1 MWRSLLCLF
10 SIVLASLPAAASA
23 DCDLR
28 PAIVADL
35 TARLG
40 QTRRGLGV
48 TPEQTVLELFAAE
61 DGGWTLI
68 ATTPSGI
75 ACPVASG
82 RNWTEAAIALPAR
95 G

>member
-10 SIVLASLPAAASA
+10 PIVLAAMPMAASA

-28 PAIVADL
+28 PALVADL

-40 QTRRGLGV
+40 QTRRGLGI
-48 TPEQTVLELFAAE
+48 TQEQTVLELFAAE

-82 RNWTEAAIALPAR
+82 RDWTAAALTLPAR